1 MSKLTTATE
10 HNKTFFSQHS
20 AVALVC
26 GATAGIGQGIAYK
39 IASYSKEPYIVI
51 VGRNEQRGQ
60 ETLEALKK
68 LNSSGTYVFEKC
80 DMSVLDDIRDLVKRV
95 SEKRQSFNLL
105 SISSGGLSMKQRTE
119 TVDGIDERLAI
130 NYFSRLTLIKLMLP
144 YLQAA
149 AKDGQYVSVL
159 SVLAAAQGDTFK
171 LDDLGLE
178 KDYGF
183 MLSISQS
190 SVLNDLM
197 VEVCEIF
204 QTRKI

>member
-1 MSKLTTATE
+1 
-10 HNKTFFSQHS
+10 
-20 AVALVC
+20 VC